1 MLETRAGDIVA
12 GGTGRVA
19 RIIRRGELKRVTGYS
34 IAQIYNLIADGTFPK
49 PIRLGAR
56 GRMVG
61 GRYCRLA
68 GCSHCRARQCGGCVI
83 NGLSYAKPRRA
94 GSGRGFKIRSS

>member
-1 MLETRAGDIVA
+1 MLKTGVDAIIA

-19 RIIRRGELKRVTGYS
+19 RIIRRGELKGVTGYS

-56 GRMVG
+56 AVG
-61 GRYCRLA
+61 WLA
-68 GCSHCRARQCGGCVI
+68 DDIAAWQAARI
-83 NGLSYAKPRRA
+83 AERDNAEA
-94 GSGRGFKIRSS
+94 A